1 MPAAVPEPAAAS
13 ESDPPLPPALSRLRA
28 WARAHPTAIAVAAY
42 GALTVA
48 LAAAAY
54 VAIFS
59 IFNGY
64 DDEGTLLVSLQ
75 AFAEGDALYRDI
87 YSPYGPF
94 YYELFGGLFAL
105 TGWDVTNEASRT
117 IVIIAWLL
125 TAVLMGVATQR
136 LTGRLLL
143 GLAAT
148 LVAFNI
154 LDVVVLEPMH
164 PHGLSALLLAV
175 FIMVAVSFPS
185 RWLIASGV
193 AGGAL
198 LAALV
203 MTKVNLGAYAIAAVA
218 LAAAL
223 TIEPLSRRPWL
234 RWLVIAAFL
243 AMPLLIAERDLSQ
256 EWARSL
262 IATQTLA
269 AAAVIAAAWPLR
281 PRRGEAD
288 EGLFDWLLVGTAA
301 FVGTLATIL
310 FVILLTGPS
319 FGDVY
324 DGTVGLAMRV
334 RDTLTIP
341 FNSSPAAVDWG
352 IAALAAAVLVSWL
365 RPSAAGRPLLW
376 PGLLRLAAGLAIWFT
391 TSQTSP
397 FAFGPAPGNPD
408 ALALALAWV
417 AAAAPPG
424 ALEAPGKRFLRV
436 LLPALAVA
444 QTLQVYPVAGSQVV
458 IAALIYVP
466 VGALCIA
473 DGLAGLRAW
482 SAAAG
487 PVALRRFGIFAA
499 VATFALA
506 AKFGM
511 DVSRTATRVAISY
524 DEQQAL
530 SFPGADKLRLPA
542 EQAGEYETM
551 VALLRD
557 NRCTAFISYPN
568 VNSLYLWSG
577 IKPPVLTPP
586 GAWITTLDEAE
597 QRRVVAELRASP
609 RPCALRNETQAG
621 MWLGGRER
629 PDTPLNNYIFDEF
642 EPVETAGQ
650 FEFLLP
656 RN

>member
-1 MPAAVPEPAAAS
+1 VTAHPAA
-13 ESDPPLPPALSRLRA
+13 
-28 WARAHPTAIAVAAY
+28 TAIAAY

-59 IFNGY
+59 IFHGY
-64 DDEGTLLVSLQ
+64 DDEGTLLVTLQ
-75 AFAEGDALYRDI
+75 AFAEGKSLYKDI

-94 YYELFGGLFAL
+94 YYELFGGLFSI
-105 TGWDVTNEASRT
+105 TGWAITNEASRT
-117 IVIIAWLL
+117 IVIVVWLL
-125 TAVLMGVATQR
+125 TAGLFGVATQR
-136 LTGRLLL
+136 LTGRLVL
-143 GLAAT
+143 GLAGM

-164 PHGLSALLLAV
+164 PHGLSALLLGGFV
-175 FIMVAVSFPS
+175 LLAVSFPS
-185 RWLIASGV
+185 RRMVLSGAV
-193 AGGAL
+193 AGAL

-203 MTKVNLGAYAIAAVA
+203 MTKVNLGAYAVAAVV

-223 TIEPLSRRPWL
+223 TAEPLSRRAWL
-234 RWLVIAAFL
+234 RWLVIVAFL
-243 AMPLLIAERDLSQ
+243 AMPLLVVGRDLDQ

-262 IATQTLA
+262 IASEMLA
-269 AAAVIAAAWPLR
+269 GAAVIAAAWPML

-288 EGLFDWLLVGTAA
+288 DGLFDWLIVAATA
-301 FVGTLATIL
+301 FVAALGAIL
-310 FVILLTGPS
+310 LVVLLTGPS

-324 DGTVGLAMRV
+324 DGTVSLAMRV

-352 IAALAAAVLVSWL
+352 IAALAGAVLVSWL
-365 RPSAAGRPLLW
+365 RPTAAGRPSIW
-376 PGLLRLAAGLAIWFT
+376 PGLLRIAAGVAIWFT

-417 AAAAPPG
+417 AAIPPAG
-424 ALEAPGKRFLRV
+424 ALEPAGKRFLRV

-444 QTLQVYPVAGSQVV
+444 ETLQVYPVAGAQVV
-458 IAALIYVP
+458 IAALVYVP

-473 DGLAGLRAW
+473 DGLASLRSW

-487 PVALRRFGIFAA
+487 PASLQRFGI
-499 VATFALA
+499 VATVAIVALT

-511 DVSRTATRVAISY
+511 DVARTATRTAISY

-542 EQAGEYETM
+542 EQASEYEAM
-551 VALLRD
+551 VAALRRH
-557 NRCTAFISYPN
+557 RCSAFISYPN

-577 IKPPVLTPP
+577 IRPPVLAPP
-586 GAWITTLDEAE
+586 GAWVTTLDAAE
-597 QRRVVAELRASP
+597 ERRVVADLRASP
-609 RPCALRNETQAG
+609 RPCAIRNETQAG
-621 MWLGGRER
+621 MWLAGRPR
-629 PDTPLNNYIFDEF
+629 PELPLDDYVFDQF

-650 FEFLLP
+650 FEFMLP
-656 RN
+656 KDRTPGAG

>member
-28 WARAHPTAIAVAAY
+28 WVRAHPTAVAVVVY
-42 GALTVA
+42 GVLLIP

-59 IFNGY
+59 VFFGY
-64 DDEGTLLVSLQ
+64 DDEGTLLVSIQ

-94 YYELFGGLFAL
+94 YFELFGGLFSL
-105 TGWDVTNEASRT
+105 TGWAVTTEASRI
-117 IVIIAWLL
+117 IVIVAWLL
-125 TAVLMGVATQR
+125 TALLMAVASQR
-136 LTGRLLL
+136 ITGRLLL
-143 GLAAT
+143 GVAA
-148 LVAFNI
+148 LFVAFNI

-164 PHGLSALLLAV
+164 PHGLSALLLAA

-185 RWLIASGV
+185 RWLIASG
-193 AGGAL
+193 ALGGAL

-223 TIEPLSRRPWL
+223 TIEPLARRAWL

-243 AMPLLIAERDLSQ
+243 LLPLVIAERDLGQ
-256 EWARSL
+256 EWTRQL
-262 IATQTLA
+262 VATQVLA
-269 AAAVIAAAWPLR
+269 GAAVIAAAWPLR

-288 EGLFDWLLVGTAA
+288 EGLFDWLLVGAAA

-310 FVILLTGPS
+310 FVVLLTGPS

-324 DGTVGLAMRV
+324 DGTVSLAIRV

-341 FNSSPAAVDWG
+341 FNSSPAALDWG

-365 RPSAAGRPLLW
+365 RPSGAGRPLLW
-376 PGLLRLAAGLAIWFT
+376 PGLLRIAAGLAIWFT

-397 FAFGPAPGNPD
+397 FGFGPAPGNPD

-417 AAAAPPG
+417 AAVPPPG

-482 SAAAG
+482 SAASG
-487 PVALRRFGIFAA
+487 PLALQRFGVIAA

-511 DVSRTATRVAISY
+511 DVTRTATRTAIFY
-524 DEQQAL
+524 DEQQPL

-542 EQAGEYETM
+542 EQADEYEAM
-551 VALLRD
+551 VALLKD

-568 VNSLYLWSG
+568 VNNLYFWSG

-586 GAWITTLDEAE
+586 GAWITTLDEGE

-609 RPCALRNETQAG
+609 RPCALRNEEQAG

-629 PDTPLNNYIFDEF
+629 PDTPLINYIFDEF
-642 EPVETAGQ
+642 EPVETAGK

-656 RN
+656 KG

>member
-1 MPAAVPEPAAAS
+1 MPAAVPEPAS
-13 ESDPPLPPALSRLRA
+13 ESDPPLPPTLSRLRA
-28 WARAHPTAIAVAAY
+28 WARAHPTALAVLVY
-42 GALTVA
+42 GALLIP

-59 IFNGY
+59 LFSGY
-64 DDEGTLLVSLQ
+64 DDEGTLLVSIQ
-75 AFAEGDALYRDI
+75 AFAEGDALYRDV

-94 YYELFGGLFAL
+94 YFELFGGFFAL
-105 TGWDVTNEASRT
+105 TGWAITNEASRI

-125 TAVLMGVATQR
+125 TALLMGVASQR
-136 LTGRLLL
+136 ISGRLLV
-143 GLAAT
+143 GVAAF

-164 PHGLSALLLAV
+164 PHGLSALLLAA

-185 RWLIASGV
+185 RWLVVSGV
-193 AGGAL
+193 LGGAL

-203 MTKVNLGAYAIAAVA
+203 MTKVNLGAYAIAATA

-223 TIEPLSRRPWL
+223 TIEPLSRRAWL

-243 AMPLLIAERDLSQ
+243 AMPLVIVERDVSQ
-256 EWARSL
+256 EWARQL
-262 IATQTLA
+262 IVTQILA

-281 PRRGEAD
+281 PRRGEDD

-310 FVILLTGPS
+310 FVVLLTGPS
-319 FGDVY
+319 FSDVY
-324 DGTVGLAMRV
+324 DGTISLAMRV

-341 FNSSPAAVDWG
+341 FGSTPAAIDWG
-352 IAALAAAVLVSWL
+352 IGALAAAVLVSWL
-365 RPSAAGRPLLW
+365 RPRTPGRPLLW

-397 FAFGPAPGNPD
+397 FAFGPAPGNAD

-417 AAAAPPG
+417 AAVPPPG

-444 QTLQVYPVAGSQVV
+444 ETLQVYPVAGAQVS

-466 VGALCIA
+466 VGALCVA
-473 DGLAGLRAW
+473 DGLAALRAW
-482 SAAAG
+482 SAASG
-487 PVALRRFGIFAA
+487 PVALQRFGAIAL
-499 VATFALA
+499 VATFALSV
-506 AKFGM
+506 KFGV
-511 DVSRTATRVAISY
+511 DIARTATRTAIFY

-530 SFPGADKLRLPA
+530 SFPGGDKLRLPA
-542 EQAGEYETM
+542 EQADEYEAM
-551 VALLRD
+551 VALLREH
-557 NRCTAFISYPN
+557 RCTAFISYPN
-568 VNSLYLWSG
+568 VNSLYFWSG

-586 GAWITTLDEAE
+586 GAWITTLDEDE
-597 QRRVVAELRASP
+597 QSRVVAELRASP

-642 EPVETAGQ
+642 EPVETAGN

-656 RN
+656 KG